1 MNAKQDEFEMLL
13 SQMTDKQKEQWQ
25 SIRDRRIDKMQEQR
39 NIMLRVA
46 MTFLGIS
53 IPLYW
58 NCSDGNNHY
67 LMGGA
72 IGSAGI
78 ASLMLFIAQRKL
90 IRQLGEAV
98 EKYPLVLLG
107 SVESECL
114 DLKTKWYE
122 EFCLRFWWLP
132 FLSMVVLC
140 FLAVFW
146 R

>member
-1 MNAKQDEFEMLL
+1 MTAKQDEFEMLL
-13 SQMTDKQKEQWQ
+13 SQMTEAQKEQWQ
-25 SIRDRRIDKMQEQR
+25 SIRDKRIDRMQDQR
-39 NIMLRVA
+39 NVMLQVV

-58 NCSDGNNHY
+58 KYSDGKNHY
-67 LMGGA
+67 YMGGA
-72 IGSAGI
+72 IVFAGI

-98 EKYPLVLLG
+98 KKYPLALLG
-107 SVESECL
+107 SVESL
-114 DLKTKWYE
+114 DSKPKWYE

>member
-1 MNAKQDEFEMLL
+1 MNAKRDEFEILL
-13 SQMTDKQKEQWQ
+13 SKMTEGQKEQWQ
-25 SIRDRRIDKMQEQR
+25 SIRDKRVDRMQEQR
-39 NIMLRVA
+39 NVMRRVA

-58 NCSDGNNHY
+58 KCRSGNNHY

-72 IGSAGI
+72 IVSAGI

-98 EKYPLVLLG
+98 EKYPLALIG
-107 SVESECL
+107 SVEYLDSES
-114 DLKTKWYE
+114 KWYE

>member
-1 MNAKQDEFEMLL
+1 MNAKRDEFEILL
-13 SQMTDKQKEQWQ
+13 SKMTEGQKEQWQ
-25 SIRDRRIDKMQEQR
+25 SIRDKRVDRMQEQR
-39 NIMLRVA
+39 NVMLRVA

-58 NCSDGNNHY
+58 NCRGGNNHC

-72 IGSAGI
+72 IVSAGI

-98 EKYPLVLLG
+98 KKYPLALIG
-107 SVESECL
+107 SVEYLDSES
-114 DLKTKWYE
+114 KWYE